1 MSERCP
7 HADTVASYLL
17 GALPQDEATHFES
30 HLDDCPS
37 CRHDIAALRP
47 VVDALPAAAP
57 PAEPPLELR
66 GRLMATVRAE
76 AELLQAAGP
85 SADKPAPLPKPAR
98 PPLRERLSPRR
109 PLLAGAMAL
118 VLALAAGYG
127 LRAAVENGSNA
138 PAGVSRTVRA
148 QVTFP
153 HASAHVIVRHGVAT
167 LVVTGLPAP
176 PAGKIYQVWL
186 KRPNVT
192 APAPTNALFGVD
204 HHGAGHTSVPTISGV
219 QAVLV
224 TAEPDGGSP
233 APTENPV
240 IVAPLS

>member
-1 MSERCP
+1 MSERCQ
-7 HADTVASYLL
+7 HADTVAAYLL
-17 GALPQDEATHFES
+17 GALPEDEAGRFEA
-30 HLDDCPS
+30 HLAQCPG
-37 CRHDIAALRP
+37 CRDDIASLRP
-47 VVDALPAAAP
+47 VVDVLPAAAP
-57 PAEPPLELR
+57 PAEPPAELR
-66 GRLMATVRAE
+66 GRLMAAVRAE

-85 SADKPAPLPKPAR
+85 SADKPAPLPKST
-98 PPLRERLSPRR
+98 PPWRERLLGRR

-127 LRAAVENGSNA
+127 LRAAVESGGNA
-138 PAGVSRTVRA
+138 PAGVTRTVQA

-153 HASAHVIVRHGVAT
+153 HASARVIVRHGVAT

-186 KRPNVT
+186 ERPGVT

-204 HHGAGHTSVPTISGV
+204 HHGAGHTSVPSISGV
-219 QAVLV
+219 KEVLV

-240 IVAPLS
+240 IIAPLS

>member
-1 MSERCP
+1 MSERCQ
-7 HADTVASYLL
+7 HADTVAAYLL
-17 GALPQDEATHFES
+17 GALPQDESAHFET
-30 HLDDCPS
+30 HLDGCPQ
-37 CRHDIAALRP
+37 CREDLATLQP

-57 PAEPPLELR
+57 PVQPPLELR
-66 GRLMATVRAE
+66 ARLMDTVRSE

-85 SADKPAPLPKPAR
+85 SADKPAPLPKAT
-98 PPLRERLSPRR
+98 PPLRERLFGRR

-127 LRAAVENGSNA
+127 LRAAVENGGSA
-138 PAGVSRTVRA
+138 PAGVTRTVRA

-153 HASAHVIVRHGVAT
+153 NASARVIVRHGVGT

-176 PAGKIYQVWL
+176 PAGKIYQIWL
-186 KRPNVT
+186 VRPGVA

-204 HHGAGHTSVPTISGV
+204 HHGAGHTSVPAISGV
-219 QAVLV
+219 KEVLV

>member
-7 HADTVASYLL
+7 HADTVAAYLL
-17 GALPQDEATHFES
+17 GALPQDEAARFEA
-30 HLDDCPS
+30 HLDDCPH
-37 CRHDIAALRP
+37 CREDLATLQP

-57 PAEPPLELR
+57 PAQPSPELR
-66 GRLMATVRAE
+66 GRLMATVRSE
-76 AELLQAAGP
+76 AELLQAAGA
-85 SADKPAPLPKPAR
+85 SADQPAPLPQSK
-98 PPLRERLSPRR
+98 PPLRERLLGRR

-127 LRAAVENGSNA
+127 LRAAVENGGGT
-138 PAGVSRTVRA
+138 AGGPTRTVRA
-148 QVTFP
+148 QVTIP
-153 HASAHVIVRHGVAT
+153 HASARVIVRHGVAT

-176 PAGKIYQVWL
+176 PRGKIYQVWL
-186 KRPNVT
+186 KRPNVI

-233 APTENPV
+233 APTQSPV
-240 IVAPLS
+240 IIAPLS

>member
-1 MSERCP
+1 MSDRCQ
-7 HADTVASYLL
+7 HADTVAAYLL
-17 GALPQDEATHFES
+17 GALAQDEAASFEA
-30 HLDDCPS
+30 HLDACPS
-37 CRHDIAALRP
+37 CREDLVALRP

-57 PAEPPLELR
+57 PAEPAAELR

-85 SADKPAPLPKPAR
+85 SADKPAPLPKAR
-98 PPLRERLSPRR
+98 PRLRERLFGRG

-127 LRAAVENGSNA
+127 LRAAVESGGNA
-138 PAGVSRTVRA
+138 PAGVTRTVRA

-153 HASAHVIVRHGVAT
+153 HASARVVVRHGVAT

-176 PAGKIYQVWL
+176 PTGKIYQVWL
-186 KRPNVT
+186 LRPGVA

-204 HHGAGHTSVPTISGV
+204 HQGAGHTSVPSISGV
-219 QAVLV
+219 KAVLV

>member
-1 MSERCP
+1 MSERCQ
-7 HADTVASYLL
+7 HADTVAAYLL
-17 GALPQDEATHFES
+17 GALPQDEAARFET
-30 HLDDCPS
+30 HLDSCPQ
-37 CRHDIAALRP
+37 CREDLATLQP

-57 PAEPPLELR
+57 PVQPPLELR
-66 GRLMATVRAE
+66 GRLMDTVRSE

-85 SADKPAPLPKPAR
+85 SADKPAPLPKTR
-98 PPLRERLSPRR
+98 PPLSERLFGRR

-127 LRAAVENGSNA
+127 LRAAVENGGNA
-138 PAGVSRTVRA
+138 PVGVTRTVRA

-153 HASAHVIVRHGVAT
+153 HASARVVVRHGVAT

-176 PAGKIYQVWL
+176 PSGKIYQVWL
-186 KRPNVT
+186 LRPGVT

-204 HHGAGHTSVPTISGV
+204 HHGAGHTSVPSISGV
-219 QAVLV
+219 KAVLV